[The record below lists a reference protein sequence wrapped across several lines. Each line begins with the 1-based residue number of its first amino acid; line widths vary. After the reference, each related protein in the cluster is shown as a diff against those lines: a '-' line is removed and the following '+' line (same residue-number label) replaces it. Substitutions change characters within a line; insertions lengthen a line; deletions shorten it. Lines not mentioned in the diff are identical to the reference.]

1 MNRVFIDT
9 SFVVALVNEK
19 DQHHQRASELA
30 DLFDGYP
37 LITTDAILLEVGN
50 ALARNFKEQA
60 SETIEDF
67 LTSDEVEIVNLD
79 ATLFH
84 SAFELY
90 RAHQDKTWGMTDCI
104 SFVVMQERGII
115 ATRQLAKRQFTWLRS
130 WADLHWLDSLDC
142 DNLPRA
148 LKYLGTVSILS

>member
-1 MNRVFIDT
+1 LNRVFIDT

-60 SETIEDF
+60 SEVIEDF

-79 ATLFH
+79 GVLFQ

-90 RAHQDKTWGMTDCI
+90 RTHKDKSWGMTDCI
-104 SFVVMQERGII
+104 SFIVMREHGIVD
-115 ATRQLAKRQFTWLRS
+115 ALTHDKDFRQVGF
-130 WADLHWLDSLDC
+130 
-142 DNLPRA
+142 NA
-148 LKYLGTVSILS
+148 LMRES